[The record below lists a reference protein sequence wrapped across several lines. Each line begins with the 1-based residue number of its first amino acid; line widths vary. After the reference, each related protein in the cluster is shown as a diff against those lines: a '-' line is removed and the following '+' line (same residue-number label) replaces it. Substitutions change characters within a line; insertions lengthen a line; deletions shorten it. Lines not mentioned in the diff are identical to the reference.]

1 MPEHKTSIA
10 AEPPKPLSRRKILKG
25 GALVGGAAAA
35 ALAVAAVPS
44 GVEAQGRGRRLTVM
58 VNNAAFTSFPLD
70 GDPPHYFIVV
80 GDIVAV
86 DGAAATG
93 KYFCRGE
100 IFLGDLPNTPDP
112 DAVSFVDQRFRI
124 DGVGALHGVGAEGD
138 GLGEPLALIGGTGR
152 YVGVSG
158 SYTGTGNPTPFAD
171 GVLNFTFSIQRG

>member
-1 MPEHKTSIA
+1 MTHRETSMT
-10 AEPPKPLSRRKILKG
+10 AEPPKALSRRKLLKG

-35 ALAVAAVPS
+35 GLAVAAVPS
-44 GVEAQGRGRRLTVM
+44 GMEANARGQRMTVT
-58 VNNAAFTSFPLD
+58 VHDAAFTPPPD
-70 GDPPHYFIVV
+70 GAPPPHYFIVV
-80 GDIVAV
+80 GNVVAV
-86 DGAAATG
+86 DGVAATG

-100 IFLGDLPNTPDP
+100 IFLGDLPETPDP

-158 SYTGTGNPTPFAD
+158 SYTGTGNPTPFDD
-171 GVLNFTFSIQRG
+171 GVLNFTFRIQRG